1 MAEKEQ
7 EALLQMMDE
16 VAQDM
21 KTMGFPLD
29 LEHINVEVHDQ
40 EAMAGLFEKISDD
53 STQNV
58 GPITSFGPRVVEVT
72 TDEPDNGA
80 KENRLAF
87 YDPNSKTIVFQ
98 KGASGTITKGYLAH
112 ELAHVYQDQRW
123 GFDRIWQS
131 YQNMP
136 SREMFNITQFLIEG
150 YAELVRQT
158 YEQNEADNNR
168 EINALSLVLGKYAE
182 AECIE
187 CFAVKSMV
195 NLPYSLGL
203 RFLVHQFR
211 EGGWSLVDN
220 VFQDLPTS
228 TEQIIHPKKLNKDE
242 PTSVTLPTMSDR
254 SLGLKKVSEGKL
266 GEAFLLSKLLSMAM
280 PIKQAFECA
289 SGFDG
294 DLSQLYQS
302 DGGQEVLIWRI
313 VFDRVID
320 AEQLSERIL
329 ALDKP
334 YTLMRTG
341 RVVDWIVSDSERL
354 TNKMRIF
361 LSKHPLSLEGN
372 AVDEET
378 TREQEITMKNE
389 QGLLKNPY
397 YD

>member
-1 MAEKEQ
+1 MVEKER
-7 EALLQMMDE
+7 EALLEMMDE

-21 KTMGFPLD
+21 NAMGFPLD
-29 LEHINVEVHDQ
+29 LKEISVEVYDQ
-40 EAMAGLFEKISDD
+40 DAMAGLFEKISED
-53 STQNV
+53 STSNV

-72 TDEPDNGA
+72 T
-80 KENRLAF
+80 KESDDDPEGNRLAF

-98 KGASGTITKGYLAH
+98 KGASNTITKGYLAH
-112 ELAHVYQDQRW
+112 ELTHVYQDQRW

-158 YEQNEADNNR
+158 YEQSEADNKR

-211 EGGWSLVDN
+211 EGGWPLVDQ

-228 TEQIIHPKKLNKDE
+228 TEQIIHPKKLKKDE
-242 PTSVTLPTMSDR
+242 PTTVILPTMGNT

-294 DLSQLYQS
+294 DLSQLYQT

-320 AEQLSERIL
+320 AEQLLERIS
-329 ALDKP
+329 ALNKP

-341 RVVDWIVSDSERL
+341 RVVDWIVSDNESL
-354 TNKMRIF
+354 TNKTRIF

-372 AVDEET
+372 ADDEET